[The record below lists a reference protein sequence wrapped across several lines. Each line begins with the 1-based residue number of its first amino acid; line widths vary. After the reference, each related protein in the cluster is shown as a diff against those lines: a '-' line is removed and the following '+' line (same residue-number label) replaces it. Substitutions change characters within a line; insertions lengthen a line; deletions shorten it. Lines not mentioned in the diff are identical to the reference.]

1 MGGDGCIYY
10 LHCGEDFR
18 KHVEYYRVIAET
30 FISYLFHY
38 KILGKIYHKPILSN

>member
-1 MGGDGCIYY
+1 MMGVFII
-10 LHCGEDFR
+10 FIV
-18 KHVEYYRVIAET
+18 VEISGSTLSTYRVIAET